1 MDVRNLN
8 LVNRN
13 TRIIP
18 NYDVSKRET
27 SICLYFNRKGKVL
40 IIGRLDNNYI
50 YWASFTNTD
59 DRELNKAIF
68 NYIADDFFQV
78 DIVSSQRNVL
88 EFINFPY
95 DALDTWY
102 RTELRRASEDY
113 KAWETPFDHY
123 YGKKPIE
130 DNAESFARDISE
142 HLKTLLTRCQ
152 FREANGAYEE
162 ILDYCLCELSMDGGN
177 VYYYEQVKEMIYM
190 LEAEQYLILSDQE
203 QIREKYFRF
212 RKEAGRLYNQCQSAS
227 R

>member
-59 DRELNKAIF
+59 DRELNEAIF
-68 NYIADDFFQV
+68 NYIADDFFKF
-78 DIVSSQRNVL
+78 DMVSSERKVL

-102 RTELRRASEDY
+102 QTELRRTSEYDM
-113 KAWETPFDHY
+113 AWQTPFGHY
-123 YGKKPIE
+123 YGKESIK
-130 DNAESFARDISE
+130 DNAGYFARDVSG

-162 ILDYCLCELSMDGGN
+162 VLDYCLCELSMDGGN
-177 VYYYEQVKEMIYM
+177 VYYYEQVKDMINM
-190 LEAEQYLILSDQE
+190 LREEQYLILSDQE

-212 RKEAGRLYNQCQSAS
+212 RKEAERLYNQCQSAS